1 MEEGQIDRKEY
12 LEIRNWYAQRIFHS
26 SDTFDKTIITL
37 STSILW
43 ASLLFINNKKEIIG
57 GSIYL
62 ILAWTFLAFTIL
74 INLVSFFLAEIS
86 NRRALERYDAEYQ
99 KKSERELA
107 LYDCKIAIESKII
120 LTIKML
126 AILFLI
132 LWVSCLVAFFYLNIP
147 VTNV

>member
-1 MEEGQIDRKEY
+1 M
-12 LEIRNWYAQRIFHS
+12 
-26 SDTFDKTIITL
+26 
-37 STSILW
+37 
-43 ASLLFINNKKEIIG
+43 LFINNKKEIIG

-99 KKSERELA
+99 QKSERELA

-132 LWVSCLVAFFYLNIP
+132 L
-147 VTNV
+147 

>member
-1 MEEGQIDRKEY
+1 MGGSQIERKEY
-12 LEIRNWYAQRIFHS
+12 LETRNWYAERIFHA

-37 STSILW
+37 STSILG

-57 GSIYL
+57 GNIHL
-62 ILAWTFLAFTIL
+62 ILSWIFLALTIL
-74 INLVSFFLAEIS
+74 INLLSFLLSEIT

-99 KKSERELA
+99 QKTERELA

-120 LTIKML
+120 LTIKIC

-132 LWVSCLVAFFYLNIP
+132 LWVSYLIAFFYFNIP
-147 VTNV
+147 VSNG